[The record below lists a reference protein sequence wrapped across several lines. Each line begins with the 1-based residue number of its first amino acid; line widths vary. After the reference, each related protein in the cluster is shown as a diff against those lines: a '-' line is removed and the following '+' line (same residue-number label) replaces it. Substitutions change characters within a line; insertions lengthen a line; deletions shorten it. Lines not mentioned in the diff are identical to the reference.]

1 MDETEQDEPMNY
13 EDRLKLYSGYA
24 EIGRKWTSVMDS
36 KGTFFSAM
44 NAGILAFLWGSLKI
58 KQEWCGA
65 AFAFGVAA
73 TVCSLVAL
81 IAAILVIAPRESL
94 SILVGK
100 KSPWTAEYRPLS
112 FYGYIARMYG
122 KKNGLKDMVGD
133 FRKLE
138 TKAFAYEALE
148 QHHSISQVIQRK
160 SNWVFRS
167 AFFTFL
173 SLSLV
178 VAGLLAWTFP

>member
-1 MDETEQDEPMNY
+1 MDDNDQAKLMDDD
-13 EDRLKLYSGYA
+13 DRLKLYSSYA
-24 EIGRKWTSVMDS
+24 EVGRKWTSVMDS

-44 NAGILAFLWGSLKI
+44 NAGILAFLWGSVKI
-58 KQEWCGA
+58 KDWEGV
-65 AFAFGVAA
+65 AFAFGAAA
-73 TVCSLVAL
+73 TVCSLLAL

-100 KSPWTAEYRPLS
+100 KSPWTAEYKPLS
-112 FYGYIARMYG
+112 FYGYVATKYG
-122 KKNGLKDMVGD
+122 NDALKDMVRD

-138 TKAFAYEALE
+138 TEAFAYEALE

-167 AFFTFL
+167 AALTFI
-173 SLSLV
+173 SLSFV
-178 VAGLLAWTFP
+178 VGALIAWIWP